1 METANIELPVYLIGS
16 QFDGGTVEAA
26 FKQFEGRDEFCLSMI
41 DDVKDARGKPD
52 RWQTVKRCVK
62 KAIEAQ
68 EDCLSFASPIIFLR
82 HNTIRI
88 I

>member
-62 KAIEAQ
+62 KAI
-68 EDCLSFASPIIFLR
+68 CLSFASPIIFLR